1 MVKQNSEAET
11 SGSGKKSKDR
21 ARAPLIEKF
30 AQWMADYRL
39 PLAAVMLVAALILG
53 YIGNYKYLAATGE
66 SNSIWDISYYTIR
79 LLNPAALP
87 LQGPVNIEL
96 QIARLLAAVAAFY
109 ITIEA
114 LLSIFRDQVQALR
127 VRGMKG
133 HTIICGMGQKG
144 VLLADKYRTQ
154 GEQVVV
160 IENDEE
166 NPMAGHCMDKGAV
179 VLMGD
184 AADPQLLRKAR
195 IFRAQRII
203 AVCGNDGVN
212 AEVALHARQLVEAR
226 NGRALLCLAHIV
238 DLQLWWL
245 LRERELRMGTVNS
258 FRLSFFNIYQS
269 GARALLYDYPPLKE
283 GAPKGNIPHMLVVGM
298 GRLGESLVINAA
310 KGWRNSGNIENGR
323 LRISI
328 VDMMASSK
336 KETLCARYPQ
346 LEDACELR
354 AFDMEAGSA
363 EFALGDY
370 LYGQNGKCEITGIYI
385 CLGDETAAL
394 TAALKLNRRLKPQ
407 DIPIVVRMKLN
418 AGLSKLLQET
428 GGDDAGQ
435 GHIHAF
441 PLLER
446 TCVPEFI
453 WGGSTNEML
462 ARAIHGDYVRNA
474 LKRGDTPQSNP
485 SIVPWEKL
493 SGNLKESNRNQAE
506 YITSKLRQF
515 GYDFDMATDWDL
527 PLLKF
532 LPEEVEE
539 MAKLEHTRF
548 VDERVRNGWKLG
560 PAKDDVKKISPTL
573 IPWDDLSEVEK
584 DKDRDPVRA
593 IPALLAKA
601 GYTVYR
607 SKKPA

>member
-1 MVKQNSEAET
+1 
-11 SGSGKKSKDR
+11 
-21 ARAPLIEKF
+21 
-30 AQWMADYRL
+30 
-39 PLAAVMLVAALILG
+39 VMLVAALILG

-133 HTIICGMGQKG
+133 HTVICGMGQKG
-144 VLLADKYRTQ
+144 VLLADRYREM
-154 GEQVVV
+154 GERVVV

-179 VLMGD
+179 VLLGD
-184 AADPQLLRKAR
+184 ATDPQLLRKAR

-203 AVCGNDGVN
+203 AVCGDDGVN
-212 AEVALHARQLVEAR
+212 AEVALYARQLVADR
-226 NGRALLCLAHIV
+226 KAGALSCLAHIV

-245 LRERELRMGTVNS
+245 LRERELRMGTANS

-269 GARALLYDYPPLKE
+269 GARALLNDYPPFTE
-283 GAPKGNIPHMLVVGM
+283 AAPKGTAPHMLVVGM

-310 KGWRNSGNIENGR
+310 KRWRNSGNMERGR

-328 VDMMASSK
+328 VDMMASGK
-336 KETLCARYPQ
+336 KDILYARYPQ

-354 AFDMEAGSA
+354 PFDMEAGSA
-363 EFALGDY
+363 EFSRGEY
-370 LYGQNGKCEITGIYI
+370 LYEQNGDCEITGIYI
-385 CLGDETAAL
+385 CLGDEAAAL
-394 TAALKLNRRLKPQ
+394 TAALKLNRRLKPLEV
-407 DIPIVVRMKLN
+407 PVVVRMKLD
-418 AGLSKLLQET
+418 AGLSKLLQES
-428 GGDDAGQ
+428 GAAGAGQ
-435 GHIHAF
+435 GNIHAF

-446 TCVPEFI
+446 TCVPGFI
-453 WGGSTNEML
+453 WGGSTNEIL
-462 ARAIHGDYVRNA
+462 ARSIHEDYVRNA
-474 LKRGDTPQSNP
+474 LKRGDTPQSNS
-485 SIVPWEKL
+485 SIVPWEAL
-493 SGNLKESNRNQAE
+493 RPNLKESNRNQAE
-506 YITSKLRQF
+506 YITVKLRQF
-515 GYDFDMATDWDL
+515 GYDFDMATDWDR
-527 PLLKF
+527 PLMEF
-532 LPEEVEE
+532 PPAEVEE

-548 VDERVRNGWKLG
+548 VEERVRDGWKLG
-560 PAKDDVKKISPTL
+560 PDKDDVKKISPTL

-584 DKDRDPVRA
+584 DKDREPVRN
-593 IPALLAKA
+593 IPALLARA
-601 GYTVYR
+601 GFTVYR
-607 SKKPA
+607 SHKPG